1 MIRYLS
7 IQEVIEI
14 HDQIIDI
21 YGGSFGLRDLG
32 LLASAIEMPKSKF
45 DNKFL
50 HPTIFDK
57 ASAYL
62 YHICNNHPFIDGN
75 KRTAAVS
82 TLVFLEDNEI
92 SLKFNESKFENLI
105 VEIAIGKINK
115 KYISSIL
122 KKSKKNNQLY
132 RS

>member
-7 IQEVIEI
+7 IQEVIDI
-14 HDQIIDI
+14 HDQIIDM

-32 LLASAIEMPKSKF
+32 LLASAVEMPKSKF
-45 DNKFL
+45 EKKIL

-62 YHICNNHPFIDGN
+62 YHICKNHPFIDGN

-82 TLVFLEDNEI
+82 ALVFLEDNEI
-92 SLKFNESKFENLI
+92 SLKIDEIEYENII
-105 VEIAIGKINK
+105 VDLAIGNINK
-115 KYISSIL
+115 KFISSFF
-122 KKSKKNNQLY
+122 KKSKIK
-132 RS
+132 R

>member
-21 YGGSFGLRDLG
+21 FGGSFGIRDLG

-45 DNKFL
+45 ENKFL

-75 KRTAAVS
+75 KRTATISA
-82 TLVFLEDNEI
+82 LVFLEDNGI
-92 SLKFNESKFENLI
+92 SLKFNEIKFENFI
-105 VEIAIGKINK
+105 VEIAAGKINK
-115 KYISSIL
+115 KYISSFL
-122 KKSKKNNQLY
+122 KKSQIKK
-132 RS
+132 

>member
-7 IQEVIEI
+7 VQEVIEI
-14 HDQIIDI
+14 HDQIIDVF
-21 YGGSFGLRDLG
+21 GGSFGLRDLG

-45 DNKFL
+45 ENKFL

-75 KRTAAVS
+75 KRTATIS
-82 TLVFLEDNEI
+82 TLVFLEDNDI
-92 SLKFNESKFENLI
+92 SLKFNEIKFENLI
-105 VEIAIGKINK
+105 VDIATGKINK
-115 KYISSIL
+115 KYISSFL
-122 KKSKKNNQLY
+122 KKSQIKK
-132 RS
+132 